1 LRSSGYDTARNLT
14 ERRRALESAAMIVDV
29 DHVILA
35 VSRDDHA
42 AFSDRLRR
50 AGFVHADAGRHLG
63 QGTANENLALAGGQY
78 LELLF
83 PDPPP
88 DPPRGW
94 YDPAPHI
101 LGLCLRSTDVDADA
115 SRWAGS
121 RGAWTQRL
129 EKTLDDG
136 TDVVFKL
143 AGPHERDT
151 SFFVFLLERAR
162 PAFPELG
169 ATARLERVRL
179 GGADAPRWRDAF
191 GHWLGIK
198 ASGGAASVGEVELRF
213 EEDSRPGLTVDA
225 EFAVPDAD
233 GDLPLARGHMVLRRR

>member
-1 LRSSGYDTARNLT
+1 
-14 ERRRALESAAMIVDV
+14 MIVDV

-35 VSRDDHA
+35 LSRDEQPH
-42 AFSDRLRR
+42 FSDRLRR
-50 AGFVHADAGRHLG
+50 AGFVHADAGRHVG

-88 DPPRGW
+88 DPPRDW
-94 YDPAPHI
+94 YEPAPHI

-115 SRWAGS
+115 SVWAGS
-121 RGAWTQRL
+121 EGAWTQRL

-136 TDVVFKL
+136 SDVVFKL
-143 AGPHERDT
+143 AGPHERDS
-151 SFFVFLLERAR
+151 SFFVFLLERAE

-179 GGADAPRWRDAF
+179 GGADAPRWRDDF
-191 GHWLGIK
+191 GRWLGID
-198 ASGGAASVGEVELRF
+198 ARDGAAWIGEVELLF
-213 EEDSRPGLTVDA
+213 EEDSRPGLTVDG
-225 EFAVPDAD
+225 EFAVADAE
-233 GDLPLARGHMVLRRR
+233 GDLSLGRGRTVLRRR